1 MDNTCQITLF
11 VFLCLQGCTSCRTC
25 SLWWDRITCG
35 QHLTNNTVRISVSTG
50 VHIVQ
55 DLQFMVG
62 QDKTAAVAAVPDGT
76 PVATISKVSRG
87 HIAPQQFTSVREWF
101 SYAFSSTE
109 KGERLGQAALGD
121 SILFEGHWHGPTL
134 LILSI
139 IMLSIDSFMCCLSK
153 LEHAAPCE
161 TKNQNTFRKQN
172 EHIAHYKAKNQN
184 TFRKQNEHIAHY
196 TAKNQYTFRKE
207 AHACTH
213 ACIYSHTHMLACT
226 HTTQTHTHT
235 PQHAHTCT
243 HTVSRI
249 AWRGDMQEDL
259 LLMRNRGNPSCHQQ
273 DWFAFLPSL
282 AYRCWGVPWNQARDC
297 RESSGDPEEPQVAD
311 VQPRDGDHLRP
322 PRPLHEPE
330 VHSLPGQARARARR
344 WV

>member
-1 MDNTCQITLF
+1 M
-11 VFLCLQGCTSCRTC
+11 
-25 SLWWDRITCG
+25 
-35 QHLTNNTVRISVSTG
+35 STG

-62 QDKTAAVAAVPDGT
+62 QDKTAAVAAVPDGM

-109 KGERLGQAALGD
+109 KGERLGQAALRD
-121 SILFEGHWHGPTL
+121 SVLFKGHWHGPVL
-134 LILSI
+134 LILSV

-172 EHIAHYKAKNQN
+172 EHIAHY
-184 TFRKQNEHIAHY
+184 

-207 AHACTH
+207 AHAHMHAHTQMPTH
-213 ACIYSHTHMLACT
+213 AHTHNTNT
-226 HTTQTHTHT
+226 HHSTHIHAHTHTH
-235 PQHAHTCT
+235 T

-249 AWRGDMQEDL
+249 A
-259 LLMRNRGNPSCHQQ
+259 
-273 DWFAFLPSL
+273 
-282 AYRCWGVPWNQARDC
+282 
-297 RESSGDPEEPQVAD
+297 
-311 VQPRDGDHLRP
+311 
-322 PRPLHEPE
+322 
-330 VHSLPGQARARARR
+330 
-344 WV
+344 

>member
-1 MDNTCQITLF
+1 M
-11 VFLCLQGCTSCRTC
+11 
-25 SLWWDRITCG
+25 
-35 QHLTNNTVRISVSTG
+35 STG

-172 EHIAHYKAKNQN
+172 EHIAHY
-184 TFRKQNEHIAHY
+184 

-249 AWRGDMQEDL
+249 A
-259 LLMRNRGNPSCHQQ
+259 
-273 DWFAFLPSL
+273 
-282 AYRCWGVPWNQARDC
+282 
-297 RESSGDPEEPQVAD
+297 
-311 VQPRDGDHLRP
+311 
-322 PRPLHEPE
+322 
-330 VHSLPGQARARARR
+330 
-344 WV
+344 